1 MKTLNQILQSNLRT
15 LTYKYIKTHLFTFL
29 INKIPFGRDILDK
42 IHYYPFVQHHKQQL
56 IMKYCREHK
65 ISNKT
70 IVKEWY
76 TDIIKDKINWPIVL
90 EAVDAQINISDE
102 LYIKLKPEMKKIF
115 ISYANDVTYLTIVLN
130 FYNVFQNL
138 KLPMMDKLSCIKGLK
153 NFNIVDTIFDEII
166 AESKFSTEMIRI
178 QYNIL
183 SNKLDNDDIDINSNN
198 LNIINL
204 NQDTR
209 KSRKR
214 KYNIKDSDISNIKET
229 SIIISS
235 SKQLKNNQ
243 LIKQMSVHS

>member
-1 MKTLNQILQSNLRT
+1 MKTNLF
-15 LTYKYIKTHLFTFL
+15 IFL
-29 INKIPFGRDILDK
+29 INKISFGRDVIDK
-42 IHYYPFVQHHKQQL
+42 IHYYPFVQHHKQQF

-65 ISNKT
+65 ISNQK

-90 EAVDAQINISDE
+90 EAIEAQINISDE
-102 LYIKLKPEMKKIF
+102 FYIKLKPEMKKIF
-115 ISYANDVTYLTIVLN
+115 TLYENDVTYLTIVLD

-138 KLPMMDKLSCIKGLK
+138 KTPMMDKLSCIKGLK
-153 NFNIVDTIFDEII
+153 DFNIVDTIFDEII
-166 AESKFSTEMIRI
+166 AESEFSIEMIRI
-178 QYNIL
+178 YNNIL
-183 SNKLDNDDIDINSNN
+183 SNNMDNDDIDINNNN

-214 KYNIKDSDISNIKET
+214 KYNIKDSDISNIQET

-235 SKQLKNNQ
+235 SKQLK
-243 LIKQMSVHS
+243 KQSIDKKY